1 VEVPAAF
8 TEMQQVVPDLALRWR
23 LQTRQIFEAYLARG
37 YRAVDFEFQRAERRG
52 RYLLARD

>member
-1 VEVPAAF
+1 
-8 TEMQQVVPDLALRWR
+8 MQQVAPDLALQWR
-23 LQTRQIFEAYLARG
+23 LQTRDIFEAYLSRG